1 MNTTNTALAEPPVM
15 GERSVRSSRPA
26 PKWKLPTTRAYRIVR
41 NLTWANLG
49 VLSLIAWLIFSVSET
64 WWISDALLFLPRS
77 PYALPALI
85 LLGLSAIHARRYVWV
100 NLLSIAIVVGP
111 MMELQL
117 PLSAAAAAPAEQQ
130 LTLVSCNVQ
139 AFQPNFGKVLRE
151 ISQIAPDVVAFQEAY
166 GGSPLLETYFAD
178 WHIVHVGEFWVG
190 SRYPLK
196 HISTCTAAAYDRET
210 AISVEIDAPQG
221 RFRLFNVHLMTPR
234 RGLSELGPKSAL
246 TGAAAEE
253 IDRHAFLR
261 EDEAFTTRTFVAA
274 HKPSLPELVVGDFN
288 MTVSSS
294 IFDAA
299 WGDLQN
305 AFSIA
310 GTGYG
315 YTSPCRSHRVWPDD
329 CPWARIDHILASP
342 RWGIEHCRVGVT
354 NGSDHRLVAA
364 VCHLEASFED
374 APIDAATSPAE

>member
-1 MNTTNTALAEPPVM
+1 MNISNTALAEPPAPA
-15 GERSVRSSRPA
+15 ERSARSSRA
-26 PKWKLPTTRAYRIVR
+26 AQQWKLPTTRMYRIVR

-49 VLSLIAWLIFSVSET
+49 CLALIAWLIFSVSES
-64 WWISDALLFLPRS
+64 WWVSDALLFLPRS
-77 PYALPALI
+77 PYALPAVI
-85 LLGLSAIHARRYVWV
+85 LLGLSAMHARQFVWV

-111 MMELQL
+111 LMELQL
-117 PLSAAAAAPAEQQ
+117 PFSAAAAAPADQQ
-130 LTLVSCNVQ
+130 LTIVSCNVQ

-151 ISQIAPDVVAFQEAY
+151 IAQISPDVVAFQEAY
-166 GGSPLLETYFAD
+166 GGSPLIETYFAD

-190 SRYPLK
+190 SRYPLR
-196 HISTCTAAAYDRET
+196 HVSTCTAAAYDRET
-210 AISVEIDAPQG
+210 AISVEVEAPQG

-234 RGLSELGPKSAL
+234 RGLSELGPASAL
-246 TGAAAEE
+246 TGSAAEE
-253 IDRHAFLR
+253 IERHAVLR

-274 HKPSLPELVVGDFN
+274 HKPLLPTMVVGDFN
-288 MTVSSS
+288 MPVSSS
-294 IFDAA
+294 IFDDA

-329 CPWARIDHILASP
+329 CPWARIDHILAGP
-342 RWGIEHCRVGVT
+342 QWGIEDCQVGAS

-364 VCHLEASFED
+364 VCHLEAPNDVPPVDS
-374 APIDAATSPAE
+374 DAAPAE